1 MSAHPPTL
9 SRRAGIAQNRTTEMK
24 AAFDWAL
31 QMMGL
36 LRRIYDVLSAT
47 VKAWRTF
54 QSPDGDIGY
63 FIDLELHV
71 ASRTTKRRYRSL
83 QNLKAMFRQLE
94 EYQEKLFTL
103 NNSCLEYQGTVSPN
117 ASFLQLFGPR
127 QEKTKNIRTGKGSL
141 WRLTAEI

>member
-1 MSAHPPTL
+1 MLTIKQMNAHPPTL

-36 LRRIYDVLSAT
+36 LRCVYDVLSAT

-63 FIDLELHV
+63 FIDLDVHV
-71 ASRTTKRRYRSL
+71 ASRTTKRRYLSL
-83 QNLKAMFRQLE
+83 QNLKATFRQLE
-94 EYQEKLFTL
+94 EYQEKIFTL
-103 NNSCLEYQGTVSPN
+103 NKSCLEYQGTVSPN
-117 ASFLQLFGPR
+117 VSFTVLPLPR
-127 QEKTKNIRTGKGSL
+127 KNKKH
-141 WRLTAEI
+141 AH